1 MVDPDTSGSWRG
13 ALASGGNSD
22 TYSTD
27 QAGRIWVDKSVWATD
42 DELAQAGMS
51 DLALNDPENDFMVG
65 ISAIAYNNLKKEL
78 GMTTGHTRIFDVVQ
92 QVVYPETEIMD
103 RFGVDVI
110 EEGCTAV
117 IPDKQERE
125 QETFQYGDR
134 SFHESRTH
142 QEGLPDKST
151 KIK

>member
-1 MVDPDTSGSWRG
+1 MVMGRSVGFVMPDRMGM
-13 ALASGGNSD
+13 N
-22 TYSTD
+22 D
-27 QAGRIWVDKSVWATD
+27 QAV
-42 DELAQAGMS
+42 
-51 DLALNDPENDFMVG
+51 
-65 ISAIAYNNLKKEL
+65 
-78 GMTTGHTRIFDVVQ
+78 
-92 QVVYPETEIMD
+92 

-134 SFHESRTH
+134 SFHESKTH